1 MRVFSGIQPTGI
13 IHIGNYFGAIRNWVQ
28 IQQEYECVFSIVN
41 YHAITLPKKPEEL
54 KKQTYKIAAILL
66 AAGINPK
73 KSILFVQS
81 EVKEHTELCWILNT
95 ITKIPELERMTQFKE
110 KAKEHKKDV
119 NAGLFNYPIL
129 MAADILLYETDI
141 VPVGEDQKQHV
152 ELARTLARR
161 FNTTFE
167 ETFKIPKVLIQKEAG
182 KIMGLDNPLKKMSKS
197 AKSSLNYIS
206 FDDSPQQIQEK
217 IRKAVTDS
225 GKEIKKSPQKPAISN
240 LLNIYSLASGKKTT
254 VIEKEF
260 ENKGYQ
266 DFKESLSEVLINFL
280 SPMQKRIKKF
290 EKDQAYIKNVLE
302 NGKERATAI
311 AEKIIKKVKERIG
324 AF

>member
-28 IQQEYECVFSIVN
+28 IQQEYECIFSIVN

-161 FNTTFE
+161 FNTTFG
-167 ETFKIPKVLIQKEAG
+167 ETFKIPKVSIQKEAG
-182 KIMGLDNPLKKMSKS
+182 KIMGLDNPFKKMSKS
-197 AKSSLNYIS
+197 AKSPLNYIS

-240 LLNIYSLASGKKTT
+240 LLNIYGLASGKKTT
-254 VIEKEF
+254 AIEKEF
-260 ENKGYQ
+260 ENKDYQ
-266 DFKESLSEVLINFL
+266 DFKENLSEVLINFL
-280 SPMQKRIKKF
+280 SPVQKRIKKF

-302 NGKERATAI
+302 NGKERAKGI
-311 AEKIIKKVKERIG
+311 AKKIIKKVKERIG
-324 AF
+324 TF

>member
-161 FNTTFE
+161 FNTTFG

-197 AKSSLNYIS
+197 AKSPLNYIS

-240 LLNIYSLASGKKTT
+240 LLNIYGLTSGKKTT
-254 VIEKEF
+254 AIEKEF
-260 ENKGYQ
+260 ENKDYQ
-266 DFKESLSEVLINFL
+266 DFKENLSEVLINFL
-280 SPMQKRIKKF
+280 SPVQKRIKKF
-290 EKDQAYIKNVLE
+290 EKDQAYIENVLE
-302 NGKERATAI
+302 NGKERAKGI
-311 AEKIIKKVKERIG
+311 AKKIIKKVKERIG
-324 AF
+324 TF